1 MLKKS
6 LLFILCLFCSLF
18 IPVAGAAAETDMGTI
33 GITLISQDHM
43 EDYRKTNP
51 NDGDGI
57 FVYVQNIDTS
67 EMFRFPLS
75 KANGYSGRFDVAYG
89 NYRVIKNPDASSSQ
103 YTIGCDTVFTVGKSN
118 PDISIQCFIEA
129 PEDIASAANGNKA
142 DPSNIPSATPASSQ
156 PPAENDTGFHLN
168 FQNIL
173 TIIVFIIM
181 AGIWVYHRF
190 IKYRA

>member
-18 IPVAGAAAETDMGTI
+18 IPIMGTAAETTTGTI
-33 GITLISQDHM
+33 GITLTSQDHM
-43 EDYRKTNP
+43 ENYQKTNP
-51 NDGDGI
+51 NDGDGV
-57 FVYVQNIDTS
+57 FVYVQNIDTE

-75 KANGYSGRFDVAYG
+75 KANNYSGRFDISYG

-103 YTIGCDTVFTVGKSN
+103 YTIGCDTVFTVGKNN
-118 PDISIQCFIEA
+118 PDVSIQCFIEA
-129 PEDIASAANGNKA
+129 PEDIASAANGNETG
-142 DPSNIPSATPASSQ
+142 PSSIPSATPASTQ

-173 TIIVFIIM
+173 TIIVLIVM
-181 AGIWVYHRF
+181 AGIWIYHRF